1 MNQKEST
8 QNLLNSYQNNF
19 SHIYIEKNIENHPK
33 TIEILNNF
41 KNSKVILIDN
51 FREVFNR
58 SRQNFG
64 LQKNSINLILAQK
77 KFDFLYKGSP
87 LCENFGE
94 DNFYYSSNILNCIY
108 NCEYCYLKGMYS
120 SANIVVFVNIED
132 YFKDIMKHKDEKL
145 YICISYDSDL
155 LALEKVAGFT
165 REWIKFAEKNPD
177 VLIEVRTKSSNFE
190 SIADIKVPVNVILA
204 WTLSPDEVI
213 ERYEHRT
220 PSLNSRLQNIKLA
233 ISHGIKIRI
242 SIEPVIKIKDF
253 ENVYNKFIDRVF
265 TNISSEYIRDVNVD
279 VFRMKREHAKKIQ
292 KMDDMSDLFSS
303 SLKNINGI
311 ITYEDEEYM
320 KGFMIKKIEKYIDK
334 SKIF

>member
-8 QNLLNSYQNNF
+8 KNLLNSFQNNF
-19 SHIYIEKNIENHPK
+19 SHIYIEKNIRNHPK
-33 TIEILNNF
+33 TNEILNNF
-41 KNSKVILIDN
+41 NNSKVILIDN

-87 LCENFGE
+87 LCEDFGE

-108 NCEYCYLKGMYS
+108 NCDYCYLKGMYN
-120 SANIVVFVNIED
+120 SANIVIFVNIED
-132 YFKDIMKHKDEKL
+132 YFKDILQHKNEKL

-155 LALEKVAGFT
+155 LALEKFTGFT
-165 REWIKFAEKNPD
+165 REWIKFARINPD
-177 VLIEVRTKSSNFE
+177 ILIEVRTKSSNFE
-190 SIADIKVPVNVILA
+190 SIRDMTIPENVILA

-220 PSLNSRLQNIKLA
+220 PSLNSRMQNIKYA
-233 ISHGIKIRI
+233 ISYGIKIRI
-242 SIEPVIKIKDF
+242 SIEPVIKINDF
-253 ENVYNKFIDRVF
+253 ENVYNKFIDKVF
-265 TNISSEYIRDVNVD
+265 TNISSEFIRDVNVD
-279 VFRMKREHAKKIQ
+279 VFRMKKEHAKKIQ
-292 KMDDMSDLFSS
+292 KMDDGLDLFSS
-303 SLKNINGI
+303 SLKNINGV

-320 KGFMIKKIEKYIDK
+320 KSFIINKIEKYIDK